1 MSYHSYSTQQL
12 AFLLGVIGSFN
23 QRKYVYLLVKW
34 QEKQQHN
41 FQTYYGGP
49 NQRHSSASKR
59 FWVVVLSVLS
69 RRDSELVQLRRQK

>member
-1 MSYHSYSTQQL
+1 MSFHSYSTQQL

-41 FQTYYGGP
+41 FQTYYGGH
-49 NQRHSSASKR
+49 NQHHSSVSKQ
-59 FWVVVLSVLS
+59 FLVVVSSVLS
-69 RRDSELVQLRRQK
+69 PHD